1 MDYDDTLCHKCDRT
15 FAPWRHR
22 LFQTDVLREIGQFI
36 DKHRGGVPDELFSP
50 KRGSF
55 NAWLRLL
62 FQDGGSAVIRFPCP
76 GASMFPEEKVQRE
89 VAVMQFLEHF
99 TSLPIPHIL
108 HHRITEESP
117 KDLGPFIIM
126 EHISNEGDFIDA
138 LNVPGR
144 SRDERPM
151 LDPNV
156 SEERLEWVYVQMA
169 DIMLQVSRHSFA
181 EIGCIGKADEDD
193 DFDDT
198 WVVKHRP
205 LTFNM
210 NELVQLGGVSPDL
223 LPQSTFKTV
232 SSYYQSLAEMHMIHL
247 TFQRNDAIDSAEDCR
262 TKYIARCLFR
272 KITHEYQFSSDDAA
286 PFRLFCDD
294 LRPGNVLS
302 NAQHQM
308 TGVVDWEFTYVAPTG
323 FAHSPPFWLLLE
335 LPELWKQGLG
345 DWAAKYEKVL
355 PVFLRALKDREQA
368 AIDRGIMEE
377 NDRLSG
383 HMLKSWESGDFWLNY
398 AARKS
403 WAFDMIY
410 WAKIDRRFFGD
421 GDLSDR
427 IELLTPDERAEL
439 EGFVQ
444 MKLKAKEEGGLHD

>member
-1 MDYDDTLCHKCDRT
+1 
-15 FAPWRHR
+15 
-22 LFQTDVLREIGQFI
+22 
-36 DKHRGGVPDELFSP
+36 
-50 KRGSF
+50 
-55 NAWLRLL
+55 
-62 FQDGGSAVIRFPCP
+62 
-76 GASMFPEEKVQRE
+76 MFPEEKVQRE
-89 VAVMQFLEHF
+89 VAVMQFLEYF

-108 HHRITEESP
+108 HHGMTEESP
-117 KDLGPFIIM
+117 KGLGPFIIM

-151 LDPNV
+151 LNPNV
-156 SEERLEWVYVQMA
+156 SEERLEWVYGQMA

-181 EIGCIGKADEDD
+181 EIGCIGKANEDD
-193 DFDDT
+193 EFDDT
-198 WVVKHRP
+198 WVVKHRL

-223 LPQSTFKTV
+223 LPQSTFKTT
-232 SSYYQSLAEMHMIHL
+232 SSYYQALAEMHMIHL
-247 TFQRNDAIDSAEDCR
+247 ASQRNNAIDSAEDCR

-272 KITHEYQFSSDDAA
+272 KITRENQLCNDDAG
-286 PFRLFCDD
+286 PFKLFCDH

-302 NAQHQM
+302 SAQHQM
-308 TGVVDWEFTYVAPTG
+308 TGVVDWEFTYAAPTG
-323 FAHSPPFWLLLE
+323 FAHRPPFWLLLE
-335 LPELWKQGLG
+335 LPELWKQGLD
-345 DWAAKYEKVL
+345 DW
-355 PVFLRALKDREQA
+355 
-368 AIDRGIMEE
+368 I

-383 HMLKSWESGDFWLNY
+383 HMLRSWESGDFWLNY

-421 GDLSDR
+421 GNLSDR
-427 IELLTPDERAEL
+427 VKLLTPDERAEM

-444 MKLKAKEEGGLHD
+444 MKLKAGEGGLPD

>member
-1 MDYDDTLCHKCDRT
+1 MENQTHIHPNSPAPPPPILEAQCMDYDDTLCDECDRT

-36 DKHRGGVPDELFSP
+36 DKHRGGVPDELFAP
-50 KRGSF
+50 QRGSF

-89 VAVMQFLEHF
+89 VAVMQFLEYF

-108 HHRITEESP
+108 HHGMTEESP
-117 KDLGPFIIM
+117 KGLGPFIIM

-156 SEERLEWVYVQMA
+156 SQERLEWVYGQMA

-181 EIGCIGKADEDD
+181 EIGCICKANEDD
-193 DFDDT
+193 EFDDN

-210 NELVQLGGVSPDL
+210 NELVQLGGVSPEL
-223 LPQSTFKTV
+223 LPKSTFTTA
-232 SSYYQSLAEMHMIHL
+232 SSYHQALAEMHMIHL
-247 TFQRNDAIDSAEDCR
+247 ASQRNDAIDSAADCR

-272 KITHEYQFSSDDAA
+272 KITRENQLCNDDAG
-286 PFRLFCDD
+286 PFKLFCDD

-308 TGVVDWEFTYVAPTG
+308 TGVVDWEFTYAAPTG

-335 LPELWKQGLG
+335 LPELWKQGLD
-345 DWAAKYEKVL
+345 DWIARYEKVL
-355 PVFLRALKDREQA
+355 PVLLKVLKDKEQG
-368 AIDRGIMEE
+368 AIDRGILNES
-377 NDRLSG
+377 DRLSG
-383 HMLKSWESGDFWLNY
+383 HMLKNGESDDFWLNY

-410 WAKIDRRFFGD
+410 WAKIDGRFFLAMATCAIG
-421 GDLSDR
+421 LSS
-427 IELLTPDERAEL
+427 
-439 EGFVQ
+439 
-444 MKLKAKEEGGLHD
+444 